1 MGGCF
6 LRFYWNPTSP
16 FVRKVTVVL
25 MELGLDDKVERVET
39 NPRDQA
45 SGFWDANP
53 LAKIPA
59 FERDDG
65 LVLFD
70 SPVICA
76 WLDET
81 HGGGRLSGRGDER
94 WRVAT
99 LQALADGVLDAG
111 VLARQE
117 GQRPTAEQS
126 AAWLDKQYGIAQR
139 GLDRLDACAEQFG
152 EGVDLASIT
161 TGCAVAWLGFRHPQ
175 IDWLQGRERLAAW
188 YEGFSARP
196 SMAATKPA

>member
-1 MGGCF
+1 MRLF
-6 LRFYWNPTSP
+6 WNPTSP
-16 FVRKVTVVL
+16 FVRKVSVVL
-25 MELGLDDKVERVET
+25 LELGLDRQVEYVET
-39 NPRDQA
+39 NPRDAA
-45 SGFWDANP
+45 SGFWEANP

-81 HGGGRLSGRGDER
+81 YGGGRLSGQGDDR
-94 WRVAT
+94 WRVLT
-99 LQALADGVLDAG
+99 LTALADGVLDAG

-117 GQRPTAEQS
+117 GLRPEAERS
-126 AAWLDKQYGIAQR
+126 AAWVDKQVGIATR

-152 EGVDLASIT
+152 DGVDLASIT
-161 TGCAVAWLGFRHPQ
+161 VGCAVAWLGFRHPQ
-175 IDWLQGRERLAAW
+175 IDWLQGRGRLAAW
-188 YEGFSARP
+188 YRSFSERP
-196 SMAATKPA
+196 SMAATVPG

>member
-1 MGGCF
+1 M
-6 LRFYWNPTSP
+6 RFYWNPTSP
-16 FVRKVTVVL
+16 FVRKVSVVL
-25 MELGLDDKVERVET
+25 LELGLDAEVERVET
-39 NPRDQA
+39 NPRDAA

-81 HGGGRLSGRGDER
+81 HGGGRLSGGGDAR
-94 WRVAT
+94 WRVQT
-99 LQALADGVLDAG
+99 LAALADGVLDAG

-117 GQRPTAEQS
+117 GQRPAAEQS
-126 AAWLDKQYGIAQR
+126 QAWIDKQFGIAAR
-139 GLDRLDACAEQFG
+139 GLDRLDACVGDFG
-152 EGVDLASIT
+152 ADLDLAQIG

-175 IDWLQGRERLAAW
+175 VDWLAGRERLAAW
-188 YEGFSARP
+188 YRDFSQRP
-196 SMAATKPA
+196 SMTATAPA